1 MALIPQLVD
10 LAAQHGATDRD
21 KVSHTLRE
29 AARSQTPLLRAL
41 LDAAEIDENAFY
53 RDLAARF
60 HLTWGGAD
68 ITRAT
73 PELRA
78 KLPARVALRHQLL
91 PVASTDDTLTLLTYD
106 PFDLLARQAVAE
118 AVPEKVHYEIYTRK
132 GILPALRQVYGI
144 GAETFEELLEGRS
157 ADDDIDL
164 GRAEEV
170 NVLDEDGS
178 EEASVKKFINQIIRE
193 ALRERAT
200 DIHVEPLAEDLR
212 VRYRIDGVLQEVP
225 VPAQMRKLQRSVI
238 NILKLTAGLDLGEDR
253 RPQDG
258 RISLELGGQPIDV
271 RVASI
276 PTINGESISLR
287 LLGKEVFSLERLGLD
302 DDYVAKVKEL
312 LAMPNGIV
320 LVTGP
325 TGCGKS
331 TTLYTFLSGLNTKE
345 RRILTI
351 EDPVEH
357 KLPGVNQSA
366 VQPDIGNT
374 FANLLRSFLRG
385 DPNVIMVGEMRDYE
399 TAEIAIRAALTGHLV
414 FSTLHTNDAVGGITR
429 LLDMN
434 VEPFLVASAVR
445 AFIAQR
451 LVRRLCPV
459 CKAPAQ
465 PGDYAPAYLR
475 SIGFPLEYEGK
486 IMRAVGCES
495 CRHSGY
501 EGRLAIMEI
510 CMVTPRL
517 QELITQRKTAAD
529 LRPAAEKEGM
539 RPLRKYGFDKVAA
552 GATTIEEVMRVTT
565 ADLRTLDE

>member
-1 MALIPQLVD
+1 MALIPELVE
-10 LAAQHGATDRD
+10 LAARHGATDRA
-21 KVSHTLRE
+21 KVSATLQE
-29 AARSQTPLLRAL
+29 AARSQSSLMRAL
-41 LDAAEIDENAFY
+41 LESSEIDETSFY
-53 RDLAARF
+53 RELADKF
-60 HLTWGGAD
+60 NLPWGASGIAL
-68 ITRAT
+68 AT

-78 KLPARVALRHQLL
+78 KLPARIALRYQLL
-91 PVASTDDTLTLLTYD
+91 PVKAEDDRLTLLTYD

-118 AVPEKVHYEIYTRK
+118 AVPQRVRYEIYTRK

-144 GAETFEELLEGRS
+144 GAETFEELLEGR
-157 ADDDIDL
+157 ATDEEIDQI
-164 GRAEEV
+164 RAEEV
-170 NVLDEDGS
+170 NVLDEDES

-200 DIHVEPLAEDLR
+200 DIHVEPLADDLR

-302 DDYVAKVKEL
+302 DDYKAKVKEL

-366 VQPDIGNT
+366 VQPEIGNT

-459 CKAPAQ
+459 CKVAAQ
-465 PGDYAPAYLR
+465 PGDYAPDYLR
-475 SIGFPLEYEGK
+475 SIGFPSEYEGK
-486 IMRAVGCES
+486 IMRAVGCEN

-510 CMVTPRL
+510 CMVTPKL
-517 QELITQRKTAAD
+517 QEMITHRKTAAE
-529 LRPAAEKEGM
+529 LRPAAEREGM

-565 ADLRTLDE
+565 SDLNALDE